1 MTLGKNKKKKR
12 VKYAREY
19 GGKWL
24 WMSFLTMRPD
34 NIPEWELGE
43 NRNPA
48 LQRSSIL
55 ETLQFKT
62 PPSKLLILDLTK

>member
-1 MTLGKNKKKKR
+1 MTLGKTKKKKR

-19 GGKWL
+19 DGGKRL

-34 NIPEWELGE
+34 KIPEWKLGE

-62 PPSKLLILDLTK
+62 PPSKLLTLD